1 MHPCILL
8 SIKNN
13 KRVSHGTPKNRCI
26 LLLLEKVQ
34 ALDYDII
41 GPITLLHQFLF
52 RFCFVCVSGLQ
63 TVIQILMVLAQIG
76 SLVSWS
82 DHLMTYIHR
91 LMDHRGRILYSPE
104 WETAEAAV
112 LVFFVLDA
120 RQLYPME
127 WRAAIWHLGNEFS
140 CFCVYSWPVA
150 KCRSEFMSTLVF
162 SGVQESLCLLLHESI
177 NKLDHKASWH
187 KGSCLF
193 SVYR

>member
-13 KRVSHGTPKNRCI
+13 KGVSHGTPKNRCI

-82 DHLMTYIHR
+82 DHLMTYINR

-112 LVFFVLDA
+112 LVFFVFLV
-120 RQLYPME
+120 YCFGCKTIISHGVE
-127 WRAAIWHLGNEFS
+127 SSHL
-140 CFCVYSWPVA
+140 
-150 KCRSEFMSTLVF
+150 T
-162 SGVQESLCLLLHESI
+162 SGQWILMFLCLLLTCG
-177 NKLDHKASWH
+177 K
-187 KGSCLF
+187 
-193 SVYR
+193 V